1 MLARRFLP
9 PHRLCMNPTS
19 QNIGIIGLGIIG
31 SRVAENVKK
40 AGHNVFTWSHSPR
53 SQANFM
59 TSPRAVAEAAQIIQI
74 FVRDDEALLSAL
86 RSLQPALT
94 RDHLVMNHATVS
106 KAATLAAA
114 ELCAQSGAAFLD
126 APFTGSKMAAQ
137 NATQED
143 KARLL
148 ARWEAHCEA
157 LNEMDQFLYRDM
169 LFHREIAS
177 ISGNPIFPSI
187 VEALFNWAGEY
198 YQNIVRA
205 PGSEQLTLA
214 EHRRI
219 YEAIAD
225 SNGDLAAEAMRD
237 HLLRA
242 NELYRRSPTDTSS
255 VEAREV
261 KAA

>member
-1 MLARRFLP
+1 MTFSYPCRTMKTEPIQRRKIYQEVVDRLLQRIRSGEWRAGDQLPSERDLMDTYGVGRPAIREALQDLARSGIVEITHGERARVVVPTADLLIEQVAGGAKHMLLMEPGMLEHLKDARVFLETG
-9 PHRLCMNPTS
+9 LC
-19 QNIGIIGLGIIG
+19 
-31 SRVAENVKK
+31 
-40 AGHNVFTWSHSPR
+40 
-53 SQANFM
+53 
-59 TSPRAVAEAAQIIQI
+59 
-74 FVRDDEALLSAL
+74 
-86 RSLQPALT
+86 
-94 RDHLVMNHATVS
+94 
-106 KAATLAAA
+106 
-114 ELCAQSGAAFLD
+114 
-126 APFTGSKMAAQ
+126 KMAAQ